1 MKNNILIW
9 QLIVFV
15 LGLLFALTAREH
27 LQDKNKIDA
36 EIGRANCISDM
47 AKAFPGEERFAV
59 CSDIKTYKLKDF
71 IK

>member
-15 LGLLFALTAREH
+15 LGLSFVLTLREH
-27 LQDKNKIDA
+27 LQDKNKIEA
-36 EIGRANCISDM
+36 EIGKANCISDM
-47 AKAFPGEERFAV
+47 VKAFPNEERFAV
-59 CSDIKTYKLKDF
+59 CSDIKTYKIKDF